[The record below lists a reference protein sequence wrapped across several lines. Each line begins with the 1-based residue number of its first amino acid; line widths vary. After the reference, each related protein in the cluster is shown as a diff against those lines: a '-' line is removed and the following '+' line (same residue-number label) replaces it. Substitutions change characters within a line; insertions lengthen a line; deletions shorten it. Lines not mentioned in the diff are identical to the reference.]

1 MQVSKS
7 SAIDD
12 ILSKH
17 EDNDDYHPEGR
28 PGRKP
33 GSAKPAATGKPA
45 LRNTQ
50 AWRAIEDMR
59 ESRKLNRN
67 LKEVYDDGTEEK

>member
-1 MQVSKS
+1 MQVSQS

-12 ILSKH
+12 VLSKH

-33 GSAKPAATGKPA
+33 GAAKPAQPKPTA
-45 LRNTQ
+45 RNTQ
-50 AWRAIEDMR
+50 AWRAIEDMKD
-59 ESRKLNRN
+59 SRKLNRN
-67 LKEVYDDGTEEK
+67 LKEVYDDDGAEEE

>member
-17 EDNDDYHPEGR
+17 DDNDDYHPEGR

-33 GSAKPAATGKPA
+33 GVAKPAQPKSTA
-45 LRNTQ
+45 RNTQ
-50 AWRAIEDMR
+50 AWRAIEDMK
-59 ESRKLNRN
+59 ESRRLNQN
-67 LKEVYDDGTEEK
+67 LKEVYDDGAEEE

>member
-33 GSAKPAATGKPA
+33 GSAKPAQPKTAA
-45 LRNTQ
+45 RNTQ
-50 AWRAIEDMR
+50 AWRAIEDMK
-59 ESRKLNRN
+59 ESQRLNRN
-67 LKEVYDDGTEEK
+67 LKEVYDDGPEEE

>member
-33 GSAKPAATGKPA
+33 GSAKPAQPKTA

-50 AWRAIEDMR
+50 AWRAIEDMK
-59 ESRKLNRN
+59 ESQRLNRN
-67 LKEVYDDGTEEK
+67 LKEVYDDEGAEEE